1 MGFLDVDKSKKALV
15 AKNGDIMTVIDDLVV
30 GVLGPG
36 VPNACLL
43 TFVFIPVLISSVQY
57 L

>member
-1 MGFLDVDKSKKALV
+1 MGFLDIDKSKKALV